1 MITGII
7 IIVAFFW
14 IIKKLNKQARE
25 DRAFRK
31 ALIERTITRQA
42 AQRHLDKHPFLY
54 PPMVAIKFNQQI
66 AYLED
71 ETHE

>member
-1 MITGII
+1 MITGLLII
-7 IIVAFFW
+7 GGFVW
-14 IIKKLNKQARE
+14 IMRKLIKQARE
-25 DRAFRK
+25 DRDFRK

-66 AYLED
+66 EYLED
-71 ETHE
+71 ESNE